1 MISTIVHGIFA
12 LMFLIFAIVIFL
24 GKGDNMIAG
33 YNTMSKEEKK
43 KCNIKRLRT
52 VMGFCCLLLA
62 CVMAIYDIIGF
73 GLMIAATMLIC
84 VVTVV
89 LANTWA
95 MK

>member
-1 MISTIVHGIFA
+1 MISTIVHGVLA
-12 LMFLIFAIVIFL
+12 LIFLILSIVLFM

-33 YNTMSKEEKK
+33 YNTASKEEKE
-43 KCNIKRLRT
+43 KCNIKRLRV
-52 VMGFCCLLLA
+52 VMGVCCLLLA
-62 CVMAIYDIIGF
+62 CVMAFYDIIGF

-84 VVTVV
+84 IVTVV

>member
-1 MISTIVHGIFA
+1 MISTIVHGVFA
-12 LMFLIFAIVIFL
+12 LMFLILAIVLFI

-33 YNTMSKEEKK
+33 YNTASKEEKE
-43 KCNIKRLRT
+43 KCNIKRLWA
-52 VMGFCCLLLA
+52 VMGVCCLLLA
-62 CVMAIYDIIGF
+62 CVMALYGIIGF

-84 VVTVV
+84 IVTVV